1 MDATRSG
8 PDGVQVMPAPASDG
22 AGPVRR
28 TRALRDGFLGT
39 FTSNWLATASVVVL
53 LLVVLFC
60 FLGPVFYH
68 SLQQQSNLS
77 QVNKPPGARHPL
89 GTDSQGHD
97 VLGRLMLGGQSS
109 LEVGFAAAVVATIV
123 GTIWGAL
130 AGYAGGWLDVILMR
144 IVDSVLAIPALLLL
158 LVLVSITT
166 PSIGALIVVI
176 GLVSWMSTAR
186 QVRSQALTLRSRDYV
201 VAARGAGASNVWVV
215 TRHIIPDV
223 VGVIV
228 VQATFEVANAILLLA
243 TLGFFGLGP
252 PPPATNWGAM
262 LSDGLNYI
270 FDGYWWLVYP
280 AGAAIVLT
288 VLAVNFI
295 GDGLRDSF
303 DVRLSHR

>member
-1 MDATRSG
+1 MDATQSALDGAQDTPSPAVEGVGPARRAAAPRSG
-8 PDGVQVMPAPASDG
+8 
-22 AGPVRR
+22 
-28 TRALRDGFLGT
+28 FLAT
-39 FTSNWLATASVVVL
+39 FRSNWLATASVFFL
-53 LLVVLFC
+53 LLVIFFC
-60 FLGPVFYH
+60 WLGPVLYH
-68 SLQQQSNLS
+68 TVQQQSNLG
-77 QVNKPPGARHPL
+77 QVNQPPSGAHLL

-109 LEVGFAAAVVATIV
+109 LEVGFAAAVLATVV
-123 GTIWGAL
+123 GTVWGAL
-130 AGYAGGWLDVILMR
+130 AGYVGGWLDAVLMR
-144 IVDSVLAIPALLLL
+144 IVDSLLAIPALLLL

-166 PSIGALIVVI
+166 PSIVALILVI
-176 GLVSWMSTAR
+176 GLVSWLATAR

-201 VAARGAGASNVWVV
+201 GVARCAGASDLWVI

-243 TLGFFGLGP
+243 TLSFFGLGP

-262 LSDGLNYI
+262 LSDGLNYL

-303 DVRLSHR
+303 DVRLSYR